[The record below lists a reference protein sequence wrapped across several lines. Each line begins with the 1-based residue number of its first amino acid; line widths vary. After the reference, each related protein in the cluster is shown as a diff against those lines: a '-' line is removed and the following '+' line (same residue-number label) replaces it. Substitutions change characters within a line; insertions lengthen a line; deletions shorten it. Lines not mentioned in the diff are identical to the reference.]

1 MPQKQAYKE
10 YYTAGEVKKKLGI
23 TDGQLYNYVRYGHLQ
38 RIMPPGKKQGVYKRD
53 EVDKFALELS
63 AFLSGSEKAK
73 RLTFTNV
80 TETDV
85 PEFVRLTE
93 EIFSGVHLD
102 VAERVKWVKK
112 NPEVLYQLC
121 LDTQIIGCAVI
132 LPLKSEKIEQIL
144 RDEASADEIKA
155 EEIEVYG
162 TGKPFYLYI
171 TGVGVSPA
179 LNKQDKRWYGA
190 KLARNIGETIINLGK
205 RGIEIKTITAR
216 SETVDGIRLLRHVGF
231 RQIPSITRKVNFRI
245 NMKEANHI
253 DIAVQY
259 NKELMETKKQKAQRR
274 RKTAE
279 EQADGMPLA
288 KPSAK

>member
-1 MPQKQAYKE
+1 MPQRQAFKE

-38 RIMPPGKKQGVYKRD
+38 RIMPPGRKQGVYRRD
-53 EVDKFALELS
+53 EVDKFALELNV
-63 AFLSGSEKAK
+63 FLSGSERAK

-80 TETDV
+80 TESDV

-93 EIFSGVHLD
+93 EIFEGVHLD
-102 VAERVKWVKK
+102 VEERIKWIKK

-121 LDTQIIGCAVI
+121 LDTQIIGCTVI
-132 LPLKSEKIEQIL
+132 LPLKPDKIEQIL

-155 EEIEVYG
+155 DEIEVYKV
-162 TGKPFYLYI
+162 GKPVYLYI
-171 TGVGVSPA
+171 TGVGISPV

-190 KLARNIGETIINLGK
+190 KLARNIGEAIINLGK

-216 SETVDGIRLLRHVGF
+216 SETVDGIRLLRHAGF

-245 NMKEANHI
+245 DMNEADHI
-253 DIAVQY
+253 DMVVQY
-259 NKELMETKKQKAQRR
+259 NNALREAKKQRAPKHGKTKEKELEPAHQRP
-274 RKTAE
+274 E
-279 EQADGMPLA
+279 N
-288 KPSAK
+288 

>member
-1 MPQKQAYKE
+1 MPRRQAFKE

-38 RIMPPGKKQGVYKRD
+38 RIMPPGRKQGVYRRD
-53 EVDKFALELS
+53 EVDKFALELK
-63 AFLSGSEKAK
+63 AFLSGSDQVR

-80 TETDV
+80 TESDI
-85 PEFVRLTE
+85 PDFVRLTE

-102 VAERVKWVKK
+102 AGERVRWIKR

-132 LPLKSEKIEQIL
+132 LPLKPEKIEQIL

-155 EEIEVYG
+155 EEIETYE
-162 TGKPFYLYI
+162 TEKPFHLYI
-171 TGVGVSPA
+171 TGVGVSPT

-190 KLARNIGETIINLGK
+190 KLTRNIGEAIINLGK
-205 RGIEIKTITAR
+205 RGIEIETITAR

-245 NMKEANHI
+245 DMKEADHI

-259 NKELMETKKQKAQRR
+259 NKELQKARKQRTQKH
-274 RKTAE
+274 RKATKE
-279 EQADGMPLA
+279 ELEPA
-288 KPSAK
+288 